1 MVEELTRLALAFGI
15 QTLVI
20 YFWYWII
27 SNTGEF

>member
-1 MVEELTRLALAFGI
+1 MLEELTRLALAFGI
-15 QTLVI
+15 QALVI